1 MSLSLYDLMTPW
13 RSRLHCLSRLRTAGR
28 RSRSWRSQ
36 RLAIQIA
43 ALRRARVWL
52 TWERPSPSPVHK
64 VYTAVDVVK
73 LLTVLTFAVSVA
85 ALLLGRPAR
94 IAT

>member
-1 MSLSLYDLMTPW
+1 
-13 RSRLHCLSRLRTAGR
+13 LRTARR

-36 RLAIQIA
+36 RLALQIV

-52 TWERPSPSPVHK
+52 AWERPSPPPVHK

-85 ALLLGRPAR
+85 VLLLGRLTR